1 MYVMYVDAISLI
13 RDLQNFLSPN
23 QSCKCAESIL
33 YILSVEDFWNV
44 LFESNFQMWLMS
56 HHFVVISSKIFD
68 WTENFEV
75 GSKEW
80 DHVVNFFNIK
90 KKTPLRSRSKYTYV
104 MCMCM
109 WVETS
114 FEVSGFFFTLKNI
127 LQV

>member
-90 KKTPLRSRSKYTYV
+90 KKNTT
-104 MCMCM
+104 
-109 WVETS
+109 
-114 FEVSGFFFTLKNI
+114 EVPK
-127 LQV
+127 